1 MVDVRVDARVAHEA
15 EQVDVPAALERGEE
29 RGVLEEGP
37 VLDRLVHPHQV
48 LVEPAAGAD
57 RQVTDLGV
65 PHLARREPRRLA
77 RGLDRRVRVAPPQVV
92 EDGRV
97 RQLDGVPRPR
107 RRAAPAV
114 EDDERYERCGVAARQ
129 IAANGSTSSEAPPTR
144 APSMWR
150 WAQSSPAFS
159 GFTEPP

>member
-1 MVDVRVDARVAHEA
+1 MVDVRVDAPVAHEA

-65 PHLARREPRRLA
+65 PHLAGREPRRLA

-114 EDDERYERCGVAARQ
+114 EDDERYEGIAARQ
-129 IAANGSTSSEAPPTR
+129 MASKESISSDAPPTS
-144 APSMWR
+144 APSTASR
-150 WAQSSPAFS
+150 PSSSAALS